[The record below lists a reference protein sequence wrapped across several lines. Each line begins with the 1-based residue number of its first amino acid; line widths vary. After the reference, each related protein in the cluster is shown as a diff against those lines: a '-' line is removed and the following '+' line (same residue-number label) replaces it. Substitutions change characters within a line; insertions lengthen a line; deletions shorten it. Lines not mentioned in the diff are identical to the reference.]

1 MTVEELKQGARK
13 VAKDF
18 YSPINLTKKT
28 IKIILT
34 TKRLAGIIPAGTNF
48 SFRRYYKRDFG
59 F

>member
-1 MTVEELKQGARK
+1 MKET
-13 VAKDF
+13 
-18 YSPINLTKKT
+18 
-28 IKIILT
+28 IILT